1 VQTICPAC
9 HTTFRVHQEQLG
21 LRRGLVRCGT
31 CNAVF
36 NAYDTLLPELEG
48 APLAEAD
55 MPDSPAAQAT
65 SEGATAALPARLAPD
80 ETEPRGAEEVVAEA
94 APGLSILNR
103 QALSAYEETLSQ
115 PLEPE
120 MPAQVDGAGEAGVA
134 DSGGADFDFAAL
146 VEPPTLE
153 EAANAVRTTPAEASP
168 VQETPESILLS
179 ELPNR
184 QADKKPLPVWK
195 LTLYLGL
202 TLLLAVLL
210 LGQLAYFLRAEL
222 AAALPASR
230 PLLAQLCKPL
240 GCAVPLPRQLTRQAI
255 VSSSL
260 EHDVEQKSRIR
271 LTFLLANRT
280 GQTQEWPHVVLT
292 LIDLRESPVAQKALP
307 PQDYLPKGISARAGF
322 PAQSEQEVR
331 LDLDIGN
338 LSAASYLLDVA
349 YPR

>member
-1 VQTICPAC
+1 MQTSCPAC

-21 LRRGLVRCGT
+21 LRRGLVRCGN

-48 APLAEAD
+48 APLPEQAD
-55 MPDSPAAQAT
+55 TPDNPPSSPSLQVAA
-65 SEGATAALPARLAPD
+65 APVVD
-80 ETEPRGAEEVVAEA
+80 ETEPKGADEVLAEA

-103 QALSAYEETLSQ
+103 QALGAYEETVSL
-115 PLEPE
+115 PLEPVATE
-120 MPAQVDGAGEAGVA
+120 SAPLELAAAPVGPAGQ
-134 DSGGADFDFAAL
+134 
-146 VEPPTLE
+146 
-153 EAANAVRTTPAEASP
+153 AEAPLVDAVAHAEKAVDKAPLGS
-168 VQETPESILLS
+168 ETPDAILLS
-179 ELPNR
+179 ELPHR
-184 QADKKPLPVWK
+184 QAAKTPLPVWK

-202 TLLLAVLL
+202 ILLLTALL

-222 AAALPASR
+222 AAAVPASR
-230 PLLAQLCKPL
+230 PFLAEFCKPL

-260 EHDVEQKSRIR
+260 EHDVEQKSRVR

-280 GQTQEWPHVVLT
+280 GQAQEWPHVVLT

-349 YPR
+349 YP

>member
-1 VQTICPAC
+1 MQTSCPAC

-21 LRRGLVRCGT
+21 LRRGLVRCGN

-48 APLAEAD
+48 APLAEV
-55 MPDSPAAQAT
+55 SPVQD
-65 SEGATAALPARLAPD
+65 GLPPVASPEVVAVASPGPELEA
-80 ETEPRGAEEVVAEA
+80 TEPKGADEVVAEA
-94 APGLSILNR
+94 TPGLSILNR
-103 QALSAYEETLSQ
+103 QALGAYADTSSL
-115 PLEPE
+115 PLEPASPE
-120 MPAQVDGAGEAGVA
+120 PGEATESA
-134 DSGGADFDFAAL
+134 PIPELSAKT
-146 VEPPTLE
+146 ES
-153 EAANAVRTTPAEASP
+153 PAEEGHGGTAP
-168 VQETPESILLS
+168 ATETPDAILLS
-179 ELPNR
+179 ELPNKQPAR
-184 QADKKPLPVWK
+184 AALPAWK
-195 LTLYLGL
+195 HALYLGL
-202 TLLLAVLL
+202 ILLLTALL

-222 AAALPASR
+222 AATMPASR
-230 PLLAQLCKPL
+230 PFLAEFCKPL

-280 GQTQEWPHVVLT
+280 GQAQEWPHVVLT